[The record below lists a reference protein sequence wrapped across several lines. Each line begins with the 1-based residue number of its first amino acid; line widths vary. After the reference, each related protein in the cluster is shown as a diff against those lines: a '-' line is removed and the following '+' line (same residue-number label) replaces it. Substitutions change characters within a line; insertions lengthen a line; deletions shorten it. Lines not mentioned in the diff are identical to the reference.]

1 MQDHQNLIIDR
12 THAFMLMGPV
22 GAGKSTLFNA
32 LFKRDSEA
40 QKTQAVEYETDL
52 GVDTPGEFFSHPR
65 LYHALIN
72 TAADVG
78 TLVYVH
84 AADDFNCRMPPGLMQ
99 IYEGKHLIAVLTKT
113 DLPEANAAQVAA
125 MLRENGIKG
134 PIFFTS
140 IKQPESI
147 APLRQK
153 LLEYQQ
159 EAESVRARE
168 VC

>member
-1 MQDHQNLIIDR
+1 
-12 THAFMLMGPV
+12 
-22 GAGKSTLFNA
+22 
-32 LFKRDSEA
+32 
-40 QKTQAVEYETDL
+40 
-52 GVDTPGEFFSHPR
+52 
-65 LYHALIN
+65 
-72 TAADVG
+72 
-78 TLVYVH
+78 
-84 AADDFNCRMPPGLMQ
+84 MQ